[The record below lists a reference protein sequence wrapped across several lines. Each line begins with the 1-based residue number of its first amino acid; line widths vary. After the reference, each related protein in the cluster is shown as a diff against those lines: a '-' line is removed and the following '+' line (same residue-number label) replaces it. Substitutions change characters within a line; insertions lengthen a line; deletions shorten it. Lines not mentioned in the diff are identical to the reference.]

1 MLNMGNNTRSHLA
14 FPSRSSFSYM
24 SPGPLYSCLAY
35 LPAYKKSHVD
45 ARGTRPSIAFC
56 FCFTSERKERQTLKI
71 QACYI
76 KMLNL
81 YRTILCQINHF
92 YRWTCSFNRLGCMNL
107 IMAEFGSGTSWLD
120 YRWNLNLQSRM
131 RSLNLVGGGGWHG
144 SKWLAAVT
152 VGFFVAEDHVIWM
165 EICR

>member
-1 MLNMGNNTRSHLA
+1 
-14 FPSRSSFSYM
+14 
-24 SPGPLYSCLAY
+24 
-35 LPAYKKSHVD
+35 
-45 ARGTRPSIAFC
+45 
-56 FCFTSERKERQTLKI
+56 
-71 QACYI
+71 
-76 KMLNL
+76 MLNL

-92 YRWTCSFNRLGCMNL
+92 NRWTCSFNRLGCMNL
-107 IMAEFGSGTSWLD
+107 IMAEFGSGTSWLG
-120 YRWNLNLQSRM
+120 YRWNLNLNLQSRM